1 MEYEYPGSGEPEQ
14 DLIYISDKNQ
24 RGVLKFCAK
33 GFPWSQKCRE
43 GGMVKTKKHVT
54 VRDDAQAW

>member
-24 RGVLKFCAK
+24 RSVLKFLCYRI
-33 GFPWSQKCRE
+33 PVIPKCRE